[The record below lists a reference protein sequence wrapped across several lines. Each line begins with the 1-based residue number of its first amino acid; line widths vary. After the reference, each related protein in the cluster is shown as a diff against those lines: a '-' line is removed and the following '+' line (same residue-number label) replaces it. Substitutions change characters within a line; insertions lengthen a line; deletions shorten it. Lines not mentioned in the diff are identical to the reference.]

1 MVCSSVEGSGN
12 VTCQAPTDRLSPV
25 IGWGLTNQGPRL
37 YHQISSTNTPLI
49 MDYLTYEDSVLGAA
63 DPDTGNL
70 SHKDAERLLADH
82 SFTLDDVY
90 EDNHGVSWV
99 ALDERNAEALLAWLG
114 Y

>member
-1 MVCSSVEGSGN
+1 MN
-12 VTCQAPTDRLSPV
+12 
-25 IGWGLTNQGPRL
+25 
-37 YHQISSTNTPLI
+37 
-49 MDYLTYEDSVLGAA
+49 YLTYEDSVLGAA

-70 SHKDAERLLADH
+70 SHADAERLLADH